1 MVKRRIWMITAAL
14 GLSMLAACGNATGQE
29 TTGQTPGGSTG
40 QSVSSEKATE
50 AAGQDEVKT
59 SGNTGDPV
67 TEAKESKEPES
78 EEAAERKDTE
88 SGQSAKLPENY
99 YVGTWLYEMNGT
111 IKFALEVREDLGSSM
126 TSLDLGNLLDTSV
139 ELADDGIYLTKDNGV
154 KVHGVFEIGSGD
166 ECDRIA
172 LDDGGCLYQ
181 LDEATGLTFIET
193 LDLEANAKKYHASL
207 TNEESVE
214 VKGVVQKDG
223 TFLITAVAGGKE
235 GEYQVDLQTGEGKDL
250 KNGNA
255 VVFK

>member
-29 TTGQTPGGSTG
+29 TTEQTPGGSTG

-50 AAGQDEVKT
+50 AARQDEVKT

-111 IKFALEVREDLGSSM
+111 INFALEVREDLGSSM

-166 ECDRIA
+166 VCDRIA

-235 GEYQVDLQTGEGKDL
+235 GEYQVDLQTGEGRDL